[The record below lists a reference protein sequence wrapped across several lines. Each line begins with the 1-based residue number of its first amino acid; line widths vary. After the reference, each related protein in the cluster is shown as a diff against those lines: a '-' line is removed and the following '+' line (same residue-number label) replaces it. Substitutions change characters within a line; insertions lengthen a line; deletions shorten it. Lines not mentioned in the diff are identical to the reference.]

1 MNWFQKFML
10 GRYGPDQLS
19 VALCVISFVLSVISN
34 ITNWS
39 VITAVSAVALGIAVY
54 RILSRDVLKRRSE
67 NQWFLAR
74 WNPIA
79 ARYRDRKTHKYFK
92 CPNCGQKLR
101 VPKKKGSMTITCPKC
116 GTSFKAK
123 T

>member
-19 VALCVISFVLSVISN
+19 VVLCILSFVLSIISN
-34 ITNWS
+34 ITNLPF
-39 VITAVSAVALGIAVY
+39 ITALSAVALGTAVY
-54 RILSRDVLKRRSE
+54 RILSRDVLRRRSE
-67 NQWFLAR
+67 NQRFLAK

-79 ARYRDRKTHKYFK
+79 ARFRDRKTHKYFK
-92 CPNCGQKLR
+92 CPNCGEKLR
-101 VPKKKGSMTITCPKC
+101 VPKHKGSMTITCPKC
-116 GTSFKAK
+116 GTRFKGK

>member
-19 VALCVISFVLSVISN
+19 VVLCILSFVLSIISN
-34 ITNWS
+34 ITNLPF
-39 VITAVSAVALGIAVY
+39 ITALSAVALGTAVY
-54 RILSRDVLKRRSE
+54 RILSRDVLRRRSE
-67 NQWFLAR
+67 NQRFLAK

-79 ARYRDRKTHKYFK
+79 ARFRDRKTHKYFK

-101 VPKKKGSMTITCPKC
+101 VPKNKGSMTITCPKC
-116 GTSFKAK
+116 GTRFKGK